1 VLSVSVDKSNDWLFD
16 DLDYLIILAIGD
28 KGNTSPKIHKT
39 VFLLSKFL
47 NIPVDL

>member
-1 VLSVSVDKSNDWLFD
+1 MSADKPNDWLLD

-28 KGNTSPKIHKT
+28 KSNTSPKIHKT
-39 VFLLSKFL
+39 VFLLSKLL

>member
-1 VLSVSVDKSNDWLFD
+1 MSVDKSNDWLFD

-28 KGNTSPKIHKT
+28 KGNISPKIHKT
-39 VFLLSKFL
+39 VFLLSKLL

>member
-1 VLSVSVDKSNDWLFD
+1 VLSVSADKPNDWLLD

-39 VFLLSKFL
+39 VILLSKLL

>member
-1 VLSVSVDKSNDWLFD
+1 MSENKPNEWLLD

-28 KGNTSPKIHKT
+28 KGNISPKIHKT
-39 VFLLSKFL
+39 VFLMSKFL